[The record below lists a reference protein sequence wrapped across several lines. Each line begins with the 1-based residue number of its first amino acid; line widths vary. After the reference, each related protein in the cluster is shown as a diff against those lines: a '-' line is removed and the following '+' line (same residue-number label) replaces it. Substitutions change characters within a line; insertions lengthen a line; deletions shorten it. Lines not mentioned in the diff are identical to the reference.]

1 MRMQRLLRFL
11 HNCLKITKMTECV
24 AHGSNSRFHS
34 SNNPPGSRTLSG
46 KVTKTRCRTCRIKC
60 GRIRSSISLNNKT
73 NSINPSTSLVA
84 VMAGGMVAVV
94 VATGGN
100 SKGRFKAAVW
110 LDF

>member
-1 MRMQRLLRFL
+1 MRMQPLLRFL
-11 HNCLKITKMTECV
+11 HNCLEIIKMPERV
-24 AHGSNSRFHS
+24 IRSSNSRFH

-60 GRIRSSISLNNKT
+60 GRIRNNTNHHRCSSNKT
-73 NSINPSTSLVA
+73 SNTSLVA

-94 VATGGN
+94 AATGGN
-100 SKGRFKAAVW
+100 SKGRFKAVVW